1 MDLGKAEVERYLTI
15 IRAIGS
21 EHRLTDM
28 HMHPFEVVF
37 GAGRYAE
44 NRQTA
49 GVWSTADLCY
59 LPPAVGEMAL
69 TPQTAP
75 AHDVPAAMQE
85 RLAMLGL
92 RRLYVHTG
100 PRCFGDQLLSSGI
113 SRGLLLPVTRPGT
126 NADKDMAL
134 LARIFG
140 DDARFLLGYSVPVE
154 TADADIAA
162 LVQRAMQLWG
172 VRALK
177 VHPCLSAINL
187 CAASGR
193 SRLEAI
199 LAAAGQAGLPV
210 IMHGGT
216 YPNIVEPCAPCYGL
230 LENIGRIDFNLTPH
244 PVVIAHAGAFG
255 LDPQQVASR
264 LLPRLENLLHR
275 YEHLSIDVSALSAEV
290 MALVLSRVEPERI
303 VFGSDALYELPW
315 KSLIRLFV
323 ALEKTA
329 VGRAEELLVR
339 IAATNSD
346 HILRKET
353 KENDDVAAN
362 QVLPVH

>member
-15 IRAIGS
+15 IQAIGR
-21 EHRLTDM
+21 EHQLTDM

-37 GAGRYAE
+37 GAGRYGE
-44 NRQTA
+44 NRHTN

-59 LPPAVGEMAL
+59 LPPSVSAMDLA
-69 TPQTAP
+69 PQSSS

-100 PRCFGDQLLSSGI
+100 PRCFGDQLLLGGI

-134 LARIFG
+134 LASIFG
-140 DDARFLLGYSVPVE
+140 DDSRFLLGYSVPVE
-154 TADADIAA
+154 TADPDIEAT
-162 LVQRAMQLWG
+162 VQRAIRLWG
-172 VRALK
+172 VRAIK
-177 VHPCLSAINL
+177 VHPCLSGINL

-199 LAAAGQAGLPV
+199 LAAAGKAELPV
-210 IMHGGT
+210 IIHGGA
-216 YPNIVEPCAPCYGL
+216 YPNIVEPCAPCFGL
-230 LENIGRIDFNLTPH
+230 LENMDRIDFNLTPH
-244 PVVIAHAGAFG
+244 TVVIAHAGAFG
-255 LDPQQVASR
+255 LDRQQVESK
-264 LLPRLENLLHR
+264 LLPRLENLLRR
-275 YEHLSIDVSALSAEV
+275 YNHLSVDVSALSAEV
-290 MALVLSRVEPERI
+290 IELMLSRIEPERI
-303 VFGSDALYELPW
+303 IFGSDALYELPW
-315 KSLIRLFV
+315 KSLIKLFV
-323 ALEKTA
+323 ALQKAA
-329 VGRAEELLVR
+329 VGQAEELLVR

-346 HILRKET
+346 HMLRKET

-362 QVLPVH
+362 QVFPVH